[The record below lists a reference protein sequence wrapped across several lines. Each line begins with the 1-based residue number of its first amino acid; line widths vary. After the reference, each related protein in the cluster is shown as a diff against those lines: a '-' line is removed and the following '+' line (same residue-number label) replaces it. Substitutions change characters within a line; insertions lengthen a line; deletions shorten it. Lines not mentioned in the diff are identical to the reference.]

1 MSDLYEVGGA
11 FELRAE
17 IAEYREKLAEAERQG
32 DHAMVAKHKWMI
44 ERREET
50 LKDLLRMR
58 AERFPSWRAD
68 K

>member
-1 MSDLYEVGGA
+1 MSDIHEVGGA

-44 ERREET
+44 ERREEA
-50 LKDLLRMR
+50 LKNLLRMTE
-58 AERFPSWRAD
+58 ERLRPWRAD
-68 K
+68 

>member
-1 MSDLYEVGGA
+1 MSDIHEVGGA

-17 IAEYREKLAEAERQG
+17 IAEYRDKLAEAERQG

-50 LKDLLRMR
+50 LKDLLRITE
-58 AERFPSWRAD
+58 ERLRPRRAD

>member
-17 IAEYREKLAEAERQG
+17 IAEYRDKLAEAERQG

-44 ERREET
+44 ERREEA
-50 LKDLLRMR
+50 LKDLLRITE
-58 AERFPSWRAD
+58 ERLRPCWA

>member
-1 MSDLYEVGGA
+1 MSDIREVGGA

-50 LKDLLRMR
+50 LKDLLRITE
-58 AERFPSWRAD
+58 ERLRPWKARD
-68 K
+68 